1 MLIVE
6 QQNISEY
13 PIISKSKGA
22 AAFKASIVGFFN
34 ALVKGLEASGILL
47 SHVQLIENIQV
58 WPVISFV
65 IFFIFFLCLLLWV
78 FTTDKKFIDKM
89 SSLPVEEEQN
99 KINSSLKTVE
109 P

>member
-1 MLIVE
+1 MYKNVL
-6 QQNISEY
+6 QS
-13 PIISKSKGA
+13 
-22 AAFKASIVGFFN
+22 
-34 ALVKGLEASGILL
+34 
-47 SHVQLIENIQV
+47 IENIQI

-89 SSLPVEEEQN
+89 SALPIDEEN
-99 KINSSLKTVE
+99 DKSNSSTYNVE